1 MFLRAFT
8 TFAMF
13 TSIVAQAGEITVKA
27 LDAQGE
33 PLSQV
38 AVTLKGAA
46 SLKPQPAGKAEI
58 SQINTQ
64 FTPHVLIVPRLTDV
78 SFPNLDNTRHQVY
91 SFSAVKRFT
100 TNLFAGREAEPV
112 HFDQPGLVPIG
123 CNIHD
128 RMQAY
133 IYVTDAPRYGIS
145 DSTGTI
151 LFDELPAGE
160 YQIEALHPWQLRGGT
175 VTRDAVLRRDSQ
187 KVDVSINI
195 GTIGPDPRIPRRQTT
210 NPLIRRNPFA
220 R

>member
-1 MFLRAFT
+1 MLLRMFT
-8 TFAMF
+8 TFALA
-13 TSIVAQAGEITVKA
+13 TAVAAQAGEITVKA
-27 LDAQGE
+27 VDAQGA

-38 AVTLKGAA
+38 AVALKGAG
-46 SLKPQPAGKAEI
+46 SLTPQAAGKAEI

-64 FTPHVLIVPRLTDV
+64 FTPHVLIVPRHTDV

-112 HFDQPGLVPIG
+112 NFDQPGLVPIG

-128 RMQAY
+128 RMHAY
-133 IYVTDAPRYGIS
+133 IYVTDAPRYGIT

-151 LFDELPAGE
+151 RFDNLPAGE
-160 YQIEALHPWQLRGGT
+160 YQIEALHPWQTRAGT
-175 VTRDAVLRRDSQ
+175 VAHSAVLRRDIQ
-187 KVDVSINI
+187 KLDVSISV
-195 GTIGPDPRIPRRQTT
+195 GAIGPDPRIPRRQNS